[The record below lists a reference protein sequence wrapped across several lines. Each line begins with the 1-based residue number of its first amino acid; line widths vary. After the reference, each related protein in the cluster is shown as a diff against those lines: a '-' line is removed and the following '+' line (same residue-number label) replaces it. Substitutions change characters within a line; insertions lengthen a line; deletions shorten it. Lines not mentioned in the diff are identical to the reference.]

1 MIASE
6 AEGRNKHKEIVIG
19 MKAISII
26 KYPLIKKVERVKRI
40 DPISNDIKH
49 NLNLKDEVFFRIM

>member
-19 MKAISII
+19 MKAISINI
-26 KYPLIKKVERVKRI
+26 YPLSKKLEKIKKIKPVK
-40 DPISNDIKH
+40 NKT
-49 NLNLKDEVFFRIM
+49 